1 MDKPDPKNSHKKS
14 ANAYARYSGLA
25 FQMVAV
31 LGLAIWLGGK
41 ADAYFQTS
49 QPWFTV
55 GMVLLGLIGT
65 LLAVVRDLTR
75 P

>member
-1 MDKPDPKNSHKKS
+1 MDKPDPKSNHKKS
-14 ANAYARYSGLA
+14 VNAYARYSGLA

-41 ADAYFQTS
+41 ADAYFQTA

-55 GMVLLGLIGT
+55 GLVLLGLIGT
-65 LLAVVRDLTR
+65 LLAVVRDLMR